1 MKLLAYEVDKRSFLG
16 IFNEDETWVYP
27 ISAAGMEYRSMKDLI
42 REAGPSE
49 MEMLDYISKK
59 APGRDQDCFSDPGAG
74 SGYHLPGDQLYGSC
88 GGIREVP
95 ERGVCKT

>member
-1 MKLLAYEVDKRSFLG
+1 MKLLAYEVDKRPFLG
-16 IFNEDETWVYP
+16 VFNENETWAYP

-59 APGRDQDCFSDPGAG
+59 APGDVNGAA
-74 SGYHLPGDQLYGSC
+74 PVEE
-88 GGIREVP
+88 IRSPIP
-95 ERGVCKT
+95 ESPV